1 MTNTTALKW
10 LNLSQEELNNYPD
23 LLVQIY
29 QEKVHGT
36 LIKQVF
42 SPAEMNQ
49 VAQKIKANEVD
60 LHPTVFGATIGL
72 SLSQKITSDRDYFQE
87 ADKFRK
93 IVKQLFVTNFE
104 KKIESII
111 SQISGGAEIEI
122 PQENSRYY
130 TPATIR
136 LVNPQTGGIPPH
148 TGSEFLYNAGYDF
161 FKNQADLADSM
172 SYFLVIDKPES
183 GGELVIYDLFLSATD
198 KTQEDL
204 LAFFLDVKTKIDVCS
219 QISLKPDVGDMIIFK
234 GSTIMHKVANVEGT
248 QKRLTIGGFLAFSHE
263 ERSSG
268 EGEHK
273 KIYYWS

>member
-1 MTNTTALKW
+1 MIEKIQLKW
-10 LNLSQEELNNYPD
+10 LNLSEEQLSNHPD
-23 LLVQIY
+23 LLNQIY

-72 SLSQKITSDRDYFQE
+72 SLSQKITSDRDYFEE
-87 ADKFRK
+87 AEKFRTILK
-93 IVKQLFVTNFE
+93 KLFIIDFE
-104 KKIESII
+104 QKFEWII
-111 SQISGGAEIEI
+111 SQISGGAKVEI

-136 LVNPQTGGIPPH
+136 LVNPQAGGIPPH

-204 LAFFLDVKTKIDVCS
+204 LAFFLDVKPKLDSCA
-219 QISLKPDVGDMIIFK
+219 QISLNPDVGDMIIFK

-248 QKRLTIGGFLAFSHE
+248 QKRLTIGGFLAFSHAGT
-263 ERSSG
+263 SSG
-268 EGEHK
+268 EDESQ